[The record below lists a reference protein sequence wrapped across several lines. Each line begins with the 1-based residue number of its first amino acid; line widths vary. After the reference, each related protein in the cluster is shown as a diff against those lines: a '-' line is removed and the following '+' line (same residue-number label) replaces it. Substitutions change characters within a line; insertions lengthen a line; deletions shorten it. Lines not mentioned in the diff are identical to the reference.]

1 MLGLPRLLPGAEHE
15 RLAGRHGSGGV
26 LQTAG
31 EAQKL
36 EGKLERSPW
45 GLTDDGG
52 VPITVASLSSRGLQC
67 ACDASFWDNS
77 EEAMVADKAGALR

>member
-31 EAQKL
+31 EARRKTRA
-36 EGKLERSPW
+36 EPV